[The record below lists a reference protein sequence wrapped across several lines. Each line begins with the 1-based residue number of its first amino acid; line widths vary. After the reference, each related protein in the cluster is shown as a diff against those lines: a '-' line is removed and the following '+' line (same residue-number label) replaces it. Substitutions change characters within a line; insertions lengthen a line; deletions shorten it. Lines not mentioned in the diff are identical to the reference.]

1 MTFPAPVAAAW
12 STFADAVDVAAV
24 GEGDYTRFAQLAVL
38 AFTNG
43 VGLDALQDPLIDLA
57 SRDGA
62 PDFLAG
68 ELTTG
73 LDIALRALRLHADGA
88 AAVAAAA
95 EKSAAEVAR
104 TAALGKLTDEER
116 KALGLS

>member
-1 MTFPAPVAAAW
+1 MTLPDPVAASW
-12 STFADAVDVAAV
+12 SAFADAVDVAAV
-24 GEGDYTRFAQLAVL
+24 GEGDYNRFAQFAVH

-43 VGLDALQDPLIDLA
+43 VGLDALQDSLIDLA

-73 LDIALRALRLHADGA
+73 LDVALRALSQHVNGA
-88 AAVAAAA
+88 GALAAAA

-104 TAALGKLTDEER
+104 TAALGKLSDDER